1 MGMLKTDF
9 KKQDKALYSGKVGR
23 FDVIDVPEMNFQM
36 IDGIGDPNTAP
47 AYGRAVA
54 ALYGLSYGVKFY
66 GKPRGVDHVVPPL
79 EGLWWAD
86 DMGSF
91 TSRDKDSWKWRM
103 MIRQPDWVGVED
115 LAAVQESVIAKT
127 AKKKDAPTDEETL
140 RAVRLE
146 RFHEGLAV
154 QVLHIGPYDAEGP
167 VLEEMHKRFIPDN
180 GFVARG
186 LHHEVY
192 LGDPRKVAPD
202 KLKTILRQPVS
213 LPK

>member
-23 FDVIDVPEMNFQM
+23 FDVVDVPAMKFLK
-36 IDGIGDPNTAP
+36 IDGVGDPNTVP

-54 ALYGLSYGVKFY
+54 ALYGLSYGLKFY

-91 TSRDKDSWKWRM
+91 TSRDKDSWKWLM
-103 MIRQPDWVGVED
+103 MIRQPDWVGEED

-140 RAVRLE
+140 RAVRLG

-154 QVLHIGPYDAEGP
+154 QVLHVGSYDAEGP

-180 GFVARG
+180 GYEMRG
-186 LHHEVY
+186 LHHEIY

-213 LPK
+213 LLK

>member
-1 MGMLKTDF
+1 MDMLKTDF

-23 FDVIDVPEMNFQM
+23 FDVIDVPEMNFLM
-36 IDGIGDPNTAP
+36 IDGMGDPNTSP

-54 ALYGLSYGVKFY
+54 AIYGLGYGLKFF

-103 MIRQPDWVGVED
+103 MIRQPDWVGQADFAEV
-115 LAAVQESVIAKT
+115 LESVVAKT
-127 AKKKDAPTDEETL
+127 AKKKEAPTDEETL
-140 RAVRLE
+140 RAVCLE
-146 RFHEGLAV
+146 RFGEGLAV
-154 QVLHIGPYDAEGP
+154 QVLHVGPYDDEGP

-180 GFVARG
+180 GFVVRG
-186 LHHEVY
+186 LHHEIY
-192 LGDPRKVAPD
+192 LGDPRKVAPE
-202 KLKTILRQPVS
+202 KLKTILRQPVTQRN
-213 LPK
+213 

>member
-1 MGMLKTDF
+1 MLKTDF

-23 FDVIDVPEMNFQM
+23 FDLVDVPEMNFLM
-36 IDGIGDPNTAP
+36 IDGAGDPNTAP
-47 AYGRAVA
+47 FYGRAVA

-91 TSRDKDSWKWRM
+91 TSRDKDSWKSRM
-103 MIRQPDWVGVED
+103 MIRQPDWVGSED
-115 LAAVQESVIAKT
+115 LAEVLENVVAKNT
-127 AKKKDAPTDEETL
+127 KKKDAPTNEETL
-140 RAVRLE
+140 RAVRLG

-154 QVLHIGPYDAEGP
+154 QVLHVGPYDAEGP
-167 VLEEMHKRFIPDN
+167 VLEEMHKRFILEN
-180 GFVARG
+180 GYEPCG

>member
-1 MGMLKTDF
+1 MLKTDF
-9 KKQDKALYSGKVGR
+9 KKQDKALYSGEVGR
-23 FDVIDVPEMNFQM
+23 FDVIDVPEMNFLM
-36 IDGIGDPNTAP
+36 IDGMGDPNTSP

-54 ALYGLSYGVKFY
+54 ALYGLGYGLKFF

-103 MIRQPDWVGVED
+103 MIRQPDWVGQQDFAEV
-115 LAAVQESVIAKT
+115 LESVVAKT
-127 AKKKDAPTDEETL
+127 AKKKEAPTDEETL
-140 RAVRLE
+140 RAVSLE
-146 RFHEGLAV
+146 RFGEGLAV
-154 QVLHIGPYDAEGP
+154 QVLHVGPYDAEGP

-186 LHHEVY
+186 LHHEIY
-192 LGDPRKVAPD
+192 LGDPRKVAPE
-202 KLKTILRQPVS
+202 KLKTILRQPVTQRN
-213 LPK
+213 

>member
-23 FDVIDVPEMNFQM
+23 FDVIDVPEMNFLM
-36 IDGIGDPNTAP
+36 IDGVGDPNSAP

-66 GKPRGVDHVVPPL
+66 GKPRGLDHVVPPL

-103 MIRQPDWVGVED
+103 MIRQPDWVGEED
-115 LAAVQESVIAKT
+115 LAAVLESVIAKT
-127 AKKKDAPTDEETL
+127 TKKKDAPTDEETL
-140 RAVRLE
+140 RAVHLG

-154 QVLHIGPYDAEGP
+154 QVLHLGPYDAEGP
-167 VLEEMHKRFIPDN
+167 IIEEMHKRFIPDN
-180 GFVARG
+180 GYEPRG
-186 LHHEVY
+186 LHHEIY

-213 LPK
+213 LLK